1 MIYIIAKTKKTVKE
15 LKEISLKVEQKE
27 YVPQK
32 KKVTKVEAQCG
43 SSNLGDRSPGK
54 TDQRKEKKETNEEIV
69 Q

>member
-1 MIYIIAKTKKTVKE
+1 

-43 SSNLGDRSPGK
+43 SSNLGDRSHGK
-54 TDQRKEKKETNEEIV
+54 TDQRKEKKEINEETV